1 MLSYAGSASASQL
14 ERIVRGARRCMSVE
28 EGAARQFG
36 EREFHWG
43 YDEDGAVVF
52 GGRLPAELGALVVR
66 ALEAARDAL
75 GPPPKESPDGLDPLI
90 AEESTSPRARNA
102 DALVALAR
110 TKIAERGSSA
120 EVYQVVVHVDADAL
134 RGSAEPRGD
143 CRLDDGSP
151 LPASIARR
159 LACDASI
166 VSALERSGKTLSLGR
181 KTRTIPPA
189 LRRALHI
196 RDKTCMFPG
205 CTQRH
210 HTDAHHL
217 KHWADGGE
225 TKLDNLLR
233 LCRFHHT
240 LVHDGGFD
248 VRRTPRGGFRFY
260 DPKGRARLA
269 PAAEHEERLAEDET
283 GRDEQSG
290 GQEHCE
296 HGGRH
301 DTQWRLPR
309 LPPAQWV
316 PRPSRSMT
324 RRSRISS
331 PGTVR
336 RRSTR

>member
-1 MLSYAGSASASQL
+1 VSRRSDRLEQIGDEIATLYAHISAAMARWLALLAEFDEGGGWADGGYKTCAHWLSWRCGIDVRTARDHVCVARRLLARPLIRDAFERGELSYSKIRALLRLDDDFDEQLMLSYAGSASASQL

-196 RDKTCMFPG
+196 RGQDLHVPG
-205 CTQRH
+205 
-210 HTDAHHL
+210 
-217 KHWADGGE
+217 
-225 TKLDNLLR
+225 LR
-233 LCRFHHT
+233 AASSH
-240 LVHDGGFD
+240 
-248 VRRTPRGGFRFY
+248 
-260 DPKGRARLA
+260 GRASPEAL
-269 PAAEHEERLAEDET
+269 
-283 GRDEQSG
+283 GR
-290 GQEHCE
+290 
-296 HGGRH
+296 R
-301 DTQWRLPR
+301 W
-309 LPPAQWV
+309 
-316 PRPSRSMT
+316 
-324 RRSRISS
+324 
-331 PGTVR
+331 
-336 RRSTR
+336 